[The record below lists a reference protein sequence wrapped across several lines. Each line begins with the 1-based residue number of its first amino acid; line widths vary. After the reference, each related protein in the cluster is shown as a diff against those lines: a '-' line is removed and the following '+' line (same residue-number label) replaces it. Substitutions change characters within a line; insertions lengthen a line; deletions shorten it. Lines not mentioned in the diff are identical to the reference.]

1 MTSRLAALALPAGST
16 FIRSTAEFGA
26 DSVPPGLLT
35 SHRVARD
42 VWGLVRVLSG
52 RVTFTSESTDEQ
64 RALGAGDTQVIEPDT
79 PHRVA
84 LDDDARFVVEF
95 YR

>member
-26 DSVPPGLLT
+26 DSVPPGLL
-35 SHRVARD
+35 S
-42 VWGLVRVLSG
+42 S
-52 RVTFTSESTDEQ
+52 
-64 RALGAGDTQVIEPDT
+64 
-79 PHRVA
+79 HRVA